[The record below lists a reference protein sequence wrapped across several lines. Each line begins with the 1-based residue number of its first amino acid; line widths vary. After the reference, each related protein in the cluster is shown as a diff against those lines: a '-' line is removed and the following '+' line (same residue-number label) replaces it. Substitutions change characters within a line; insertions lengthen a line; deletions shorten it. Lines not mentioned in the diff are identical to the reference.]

1 MHASDALNEV
11 VVSISIIEPPR
22 ADTARYDQLHG
33 AGGCRMAM
41 TVEVEPSPHG
51 VIMRD
56 IPAELRALRLH
67 GTANTWTELKENGQ
81 GTLSCAPG
89 SRRL

>member
-11 VVSISIIEPPR
+11 VVSISITEPPR

-41 TVEVEPSPHG
+41 TLEVVPS
-51 VIMRD
+51 
-56 IPAELRALRLH
+56 A
-67 GTANTWTELKENGQ
+67 Q
-81 GTLSCAPG
+81 GGDHA
-89 SRRL
+89 